1 VFNSVFWLFAPTNTF
16 LIRTQQE
23 ITGKKSNCRYN
34 YRQLNI
40 FWRFDMC
47 EACGCSEAKEA
58 NTDQTFEEKVKDTIE
73 SIRGALQ
80 SHGGDVELVGID
92 DDNTVKV
99 RLQGACQ
106 GCPGAAMTMKQ
117 GIERILKEKVP
128 EVKEVIAV
136 D

>member
-1 VFNSVFWLFAPTNTF
+1 
-16 LIRTQQE
+16 
-23 ITGKKSNCRYN
+23 
-34 YRQLNI
+34 
-40 FWRFDMC
+40 MC
-47 EACGCSEAKEA
+47 ENCGCSET

-73 SIRGALQ
+73 NIRGALQ

-106 GCPGAAMTMKQ
+106 GCPGAAMTMKS
-117 GIERILKEKVP
+117 GIERILKERVP
-128 EVKEVIAV
+128 DVKEVVAV